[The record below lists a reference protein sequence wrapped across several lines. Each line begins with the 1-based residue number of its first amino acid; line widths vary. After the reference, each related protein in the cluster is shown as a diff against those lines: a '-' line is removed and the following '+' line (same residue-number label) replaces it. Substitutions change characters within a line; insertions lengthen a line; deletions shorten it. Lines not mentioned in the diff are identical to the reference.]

1 VSFATFVVRK
11 SFVEWCIPDNR
22 PPRKFA
28 QAAKTFNNFFEIH
41 VFFAAVWFALVLW
54 LLEGKMKKIQIIQ
67 MLVVVSLLFVIVP
80 PSLDAQGASVTLGVT
95 TRTGTTGLPF
105 VIAEEKG
112 FFKSEGINGVVVV
125 MQNQVVVNGVVTR
138 NVDYGG
144 TFSNFI
150 GAALSGLPV
159 RIVMAVMD
167 GSDHY
172 LVTSPNVKRVEDLKG
187 KKFGISSFGGTP
199 HSEAIM
205 ILRKYGMNPEKD
217 VIFLQIGGSSS
228 RFAALDSGS
237 IDAAMLVP
245 PFNKLAQKRGF
256 NEILSF
262 NEIMNIP
269 LGGIAVHTQKIKEK
283 PDEIVKMIKA
293 ILKSVD
299 YIRNRKGEIL
309 SIMETKWGI
318 KEADIREGI
327 YRDIVGIYTRDGIAS
342 DETMKNVIQLVR
354 DTRKSKDNLGL
365 SDIVDWT
372 YARKAQEGLKIK

>member
-1 VSFATFVVRK
+1 MNTIRIARLIIAAMLLLLFAAR
-11 SFVEWCIPDNR
+11 NLH
-22 PPRKFA
+22 A
-28 QAAKTFNNFFEIH
+28 QATPI
-41 VFFAAVWFALVLW
+41 
-54 LLEGKMKKIQIIQ
+54 
-67 MLVVVSLLFVIVP
+67 
-80 PSLDAQGASVTLGVT
+80 TLGVT

-105 VIAEEKG
+105 VVAEEKG
-112 FFKSEGINGVVVV
+112 FFKNEGLNGVIVV

-159 RIVMAVMD
+159 RIVMSVMD

-172 LVTSPNVKRVEDLKG
+172 LVTSSAVKRVEDLKG

-228 RFAALDSGS
+228 RYAALDSGS

-245 PFNKLAQKRGF
+245 PFNKLAKKRGF

-262 NEIMNIP
+262 NEIMSIP
-269 LGGIAVHTQKIKEK
+269 LGGLAVHTQKMKER

-299 YIRNRKGEIL
+299 YIRNHKNEIL

-327 YRDIVGIYTRDGIAS
+327 YRDIIGIYTKNGVAS
-342 DETMKNVIQLVR
+342 DETMKNVIQMVR
-354 DTRKSKDNLGL
+354 DTRKSKDEVPL
-365 SDIVDWT
+365 SSVVDWS
-372 YARKAQEGLKIK
+372 YAKKAQEELKMR

>member
-1 VSFATFVVRK
+1 MMNKFTALSLTFLLSFGMTLKHSRAEDGR
-11 SFVEWCIPDNR
+11 I
-22 PPRKFA
+22 
-28 QAAKTFNNFFEIH
+28 
-41 VFFAAVWFALVLW
+41 
-54 LLEGKMKKIQIIQ
+54 
-67 MLVVVSLLFVIVP
+67 
-80 PSLDAQGASVTLGVT
+80 TLGLT
-95 TRTGTTGLPF
+95 TRNGSTSLPF

-112 FFKSEGINGVVVV
+112 FFKSEGLNAIVVV

-159 RIVMAVMD
+159 RIVMSVMD

-228 RFAALDSGS
+228 LYAALDSGS

-256 NEILSF
+256 HEILS
-262 NEIMNIP
+262 
-269 LGGIAVHTQKIKEK
+269 
-283 PDEIVKMIKA
+283 
-293 ILKSVD
+293 
-299 YIRNRKGEIL
+299 
-309 SIMETKWGI
+309 
-318 KEADIREGI
+318 
-327 YRDIVGIYTRDGIAS
+327 
-342 DETMKNVIQLVR
+342 
-354 DTRKSKDNLGL
+354 
-365 SDIVDWT
+365 
-372 YARKAQEGLKIK
+372 